1 MEEIGDEGSYMVCL
15 GRKIAPHR
23 GNREGE
29 GYWDNIFFNMINHGM
44 EGVDNRNTISR
55 RVEEDCDI
63 LSTLFAN
70 ALNGI
75 QKFDLASAQWTI

>member
-1 MEEIGDEGSYMVCL
+1 
-15 GRKIAPHR
+15 
-23 GNREGE
+23 
-29 GYWDNIFFNMINHGM
+29 MINHGM

-75 QKFDLASAQWTI
+75 QKFDLASAQWTIWKEGGEISTINVRINK